1 MSKSGDE
8 QLLIDFILGRC
19 DEPVAED
26 VRRRLESGGEFAL
39 LHEGISR
46 TFAALGLC
54 ESARMPADLCE
65 RTLARVSSSGRAEVL
80 QTVHPSGGMLL
91 SRFSIRELSALAA
104 AAVIVVGILLP
115 SLRQAHRL
123 ANRSLCANNVWAVG
137 AALNHYANDS
147 EGNFPSGPAATE
159 AWLHQPGRKYAS
171 NSAVL
176 FLLVR
181 GRSASPEV
189 FQCPSAGGRAFV
201 LSDDMTDFPSPQS
214 INYSYQHSLN
224 TPVRR
229 DVGSLATVA
238 EQMVILADTTPVF
251 TGGTFRPER
260 AERAVSENHP
270 DGGQNVLYLDGHVK
284 WATDCRIGVNGD
296 NIWLVEGVSNYTGKE
311 KPASPTDT
319 FLLPHPE

>member
-19 DEPVAED
+19 DESSAED
-26 VRRRLESGGEFAL
+26 VRRRLESDGEFAL

-46 TFAALGLC
+46 TFSALGLC
-54 ESARMPADLCE
+54 GSAQTPADLCE
-65 RTLARVSSSGRAEVL
+65 RTLERVSSSDRAEVL
-80 QTVHPSGGMLL
+80 KVVLPSGGVQLR
-91 SRFSIRELSALAA
+91 RFSIRELGALAA

-123 ANRSLCANNVWAVG
+123 AQRNLCANNVWAVG
-137 AALNHYANDS
+137 SALNHYANGS
-147 EGNFPSGPAATE
+147 EGNFPSSPAAAE
-159 AWLHQPGRKYAS
+159 LWLHRPGHKYAS

-181 GRSASPEV
+181 GGCASSEM

-201 LSDDMTDFPSPQS
+201 LSDDMKDFPSPQS

-224 TPVRR
+224 ASVRR
-229 DVGSLATVA
+229 NRGPLAMVA
-238 EQMVILADTTPVF
+238 GQMVILADATPVF
-251 TGGTFRPER
+251 TGGSFRPER
-260 AERAVSENHP
+260 AKRAISENHS

-284 WATDCRIGVNGD
+284 WATDCRVGVNGD
-296 NIWLVEGVSNYTGKE
+296 NIWLAEGVSDYTGKE